1 MRFYALNV
9 LSALLWGP
17 AHVPMGV
24 LAIVAFMA
32 ARRTMLGRVDSVGLL
47 FGYPLFIA
55 LCFAR

>member
-1 MRFYALNV
+1 MDFLLLMV
-9 LSALLWGP
+9 L
-17 AHVPMGV
+17 GV
-24 LAIVAFMA
+24 LALVAFMA